1 MQSTKAFASTRVSA
15 PPPADAAAR
24 AALERPRPRALGHLA
39 RYLETRGD
47 GTRMVEIDMGIATA
61 AVQWLS
67 DPIVNQWLDF
77 GAGRQLA
84 TATTI
89 LMVGRSPAHFVRA
102 VLDPAGRV
110 AGIGGLQHIDHPAK
124 SAMLWGVRAP
134 LRPPVRSVAVIQ
146 TYLFLREA
154 FHRLSMKSVYAW
166 VAEPNQFPIAVL
178 TALGF
183 RLNGRQR
190 AAHWLQ
196 GGVVDRLL
204 FDILDHEFFACEE
217 AYRATA

>member
-1 MQSTKAFASTRVSA
+1 
-15 PPPADAAAR
+15 
-24 AALERPRPRALGHLA
+24 
-39 RYLETRGD
+39 
-47 GTRMVEIDMGIATA
+47 
-61 AVQWLS
+61 
-67 DPIVNQWLDF
+67 
-77 GAGRQLA
+77 
-84 TATTI
+84 
-89 LMVGRSPAHFVRA
+89 
-102 VLDPAGRV
+102 
-110 AGIGGLQHIDHPAK
+110 
-124 SAMLWGVRAP
+124 
-134 LRPPVRSVAVIQ
+134 
-146 TYLFLREA
+146 
-154 FHRLSMKSVYAW
+154 VYAW